1 MTAKILSYLYL
12 LEYFRGCVVE
22 ILEEYLDWLLFSL
35 FLNIRVMGIFRAQAL
50 LFLFVLITT
59 TLMYS
64 Y

>member
-35 FLNIRVMGIFRAQAL
+35 FLNIRVMGIL
-50 LFLFVLITT
+50 
-59 TLMYS
+59 
-64 Y
+64 